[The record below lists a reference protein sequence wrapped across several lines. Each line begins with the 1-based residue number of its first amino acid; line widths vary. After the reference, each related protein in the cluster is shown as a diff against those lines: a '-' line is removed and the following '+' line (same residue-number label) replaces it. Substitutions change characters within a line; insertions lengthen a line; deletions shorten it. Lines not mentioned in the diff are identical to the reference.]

1 MGIYAC
7 RMLVPRNFYIMI
19 SLSLAVVPAK
29 VLVDGTH
36 KIRVAINH
44 KHETRYI
51 ATRFIVENTKQFK
64 KGRVVG
70 RDDAV
75 LINKKLR
82 TLLDEYQEAIDRI
95 NTDAFSCTQIR
106 EYLHAINRQE
116 QPCPSVGRNI

>member
-51 ATRFIVENTKQFK
+51 ATRFIIENTKQFK

-106 EYLHAINRQE
+106 EYL
-116 QPCPSVGRNI
+116 